1 MNLPQSMSKKQAGK
15 HSVRI
20 KKSHKRD
27 KENSIS
33 NDHDKMMRNI
43 ILKQSSEIINW
54 EKKSCM

>member
-1 MNLPQSMSKKQAGK
+1 MSKKQAGK

-33 NDHDKMMRNI
+33 NDHDKMMRKI
-43 ILKQSSEIINW
+43 ILKQSSEIIN
-54 EKKSCM
+54 